1 MAISFGKGLLVLLIT
16 LIAPLAISKAE
27 TVVVGESEGWRY
39 GYNYTD
45 WALNHGAFFSPRV
58 SLVLLFKTFIRPN

>member
-1 MAISFGKGLLVLLIT
+1 MAISFGKGLLVLLLT

-39 GYNYTD
+39 GYKYTD
-45 WALNHGAFFSPRV
+45 WALNHGAFF
-58 SLVLLFKTFIRPN
+58 LKDTLG